1 MKLSK
6 NTKKSFVTYGTV
18 IAAYAVMMILTATG
32 SLSSTMKGLLVPCCA
47 YIVAAISLNLTVGVL
62 GELSLGHAGFM
73 SVGAFTGTTVAML
86 LKDSVEPVWI
96 RILIALVVGAVFAA
110 IAGVIVG
117 IPVLRLRG
125 DYLAI
130 VTLAFG
136 EIIKTVV
143 TNLYVGSD
151 SNGVHIGFLNGDLGL
166 QQGGKMIL
174 NGPNGISGI
183 TKISTFT
190 AGFVLIMLCL
200 VVIFNLVNSRS
211 GRAIMALRDNRIAAE
226 SVGINVTKY
235 KLMAF
240 VISAAM
246 AGAAGALY
254 ALGQNTITANKFDFN
269 TSILILVYVVLGG
282 LGNMLG
288 SVIAATVL
296 YMLPE
301 TVLRQFSDYR
311 MLMYAVVL
319 IIIMLV
325 TNNPTMKRLI
335 GKITDPVTR
344 LWRKITGKGGGNE
357 EEEVQ

>member
-86 LKDSVEPVWI
+86 LKDSVEPVWL

-344 LWRKITGKGGGNE
+344 LWRKITGKGGGDE